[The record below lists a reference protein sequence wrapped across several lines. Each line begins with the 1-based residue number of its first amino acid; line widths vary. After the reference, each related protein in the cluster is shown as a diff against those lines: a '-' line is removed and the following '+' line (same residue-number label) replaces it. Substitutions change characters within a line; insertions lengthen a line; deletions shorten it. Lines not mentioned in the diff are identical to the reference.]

1 MTHTTHLH
9 DTLTR
14 HTYTTHTTHLVFQS
28 ASLGHGPRERVAVH
42 VAVSRSAT
50 LAPGG
55 EKKSDDGVLERPDV

>member
-1 MTHTTHLH
+1 LTFINHFTHTPPL
-9 DTLTR
+9 LL
-14 HTYTTHTTHLVFQS
+14 YIVQS
-28 ASLGHGPRERVAVH
+28 ASLGHGPGERVAVH